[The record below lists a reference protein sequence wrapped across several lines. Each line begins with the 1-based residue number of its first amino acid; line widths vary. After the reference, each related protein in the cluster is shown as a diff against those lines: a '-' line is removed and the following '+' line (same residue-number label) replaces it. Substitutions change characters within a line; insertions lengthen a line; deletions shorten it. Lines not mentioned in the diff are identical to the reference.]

1 MKKTSRILV
10 TGGSGLIGSAV
21 LRILVQNGFTNIL
34 APTHSDL
41 NLLRQESVHLYFDKN
56 KPEYVFH
63 LAAKVGGIY
72 ANAKF
77 PANFIYQN
85 TIMQANIFEAAYHF
99 NVQKLLFPGSACTY
113 PKLAPQP
120 IQENQLGTG
129 PIEVTNIA
137 YGLAKLNGIIMAKS
151 YFTQYGLPCIV
162 PMPTNTFGIGDN
174 FDPAYSHVIPAL
186 MLRIHEAMQRDDHE
200 VIIWGTGS
208 PLREFIYSDDVARA
222 FIFLMQEYNVNEH
235 INVGTMEEI
244 SIRDLAMMICN
255 ITGYKGRIRFDE
267 TKPDGAPRKILDS
280 SNLFQMGWKPLTS
293 LRNGLIAMHKHHFT
307 NY

>member
-186 MLRIHEAMQRDDHE
+186 MRRIHEAMQRDDHE

-293 LRNGLIAMHKHHFT
+293 LHNGLIAMHKHHFT